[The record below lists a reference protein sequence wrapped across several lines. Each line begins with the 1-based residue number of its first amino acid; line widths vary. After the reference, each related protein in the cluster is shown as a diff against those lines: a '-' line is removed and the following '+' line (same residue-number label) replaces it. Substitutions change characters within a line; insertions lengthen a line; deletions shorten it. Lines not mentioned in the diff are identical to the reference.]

1 MQNRFPAYVLKTL
14 QILNA
19 AGYEAYVVG
28 GAVRDLLLGLEPG
41 DYDITTS
48 GRPEQVAAVLRAAGY
63 SLAEKLGENF
73 GVVVA
78 VTGGHALEIATFRNE
93 RYAYGQDAHR
103 PAEVWYCDTLKE
115 DLSRRD
121 FTVNA
126 MAMDREGNLFDYY
139 GGQQDLRAKLLRTV
153 GDPRKRFAED
163 ALRMYRAC
171 RFVAQLDFTYVEGN
185 DTAEEVLGEYDE
197 RLTVEQNLRIAMEK
211 AGKNV
216 PINMKTMGPDAQL
229 THGPAVIGTESVLQ
243 DNREQGAS
251 AQDALLW
258 DRSLN
263 GGEGTKTL
271 SFGQPGTKYYRKK
284 RYVFDVSRCRKG
296 ESGTG

>member
-41 DYDITTS
+41 DYDVTTS

-78 VTGGHALEIATFRNE
+78 VTEGHALEIATFRNE
-93 RYAYGQDAHR
+93 RYSYGQDAHR

-185 DTAEEVLGEYDE
+185 DTAEDVRGDYDE
-197 RLTVEQNLRIAMEK
+197 SLTVEQILRIAMEK

-216 PINMKTMGPDAQL
+216 PENMKTMGQDAQL
-229 THGPAVIGTESVLQ
+229 THGPAS
-243 DNREQGAS
+243 
-251 AQDALLW
+251 
-258 DRSLN
+258 
-263 GGEGTKTL
+263 
-271 SFGQPGTKYYRKK
+271 
-284 RYVFDVSRCRKG
+284 
-296 ESGTG
+296 